1 MTIQVN
7 LTTYFA
13 QQVIQAAGSQIPHLH
28 PGATFISEH
37 VLGSAYWSS
46 LSPSRRKQ
54 AGKVLAEAVKRGL
67 LPLIKG
73 EPRSDNR
80 RTYLLYSTQLDP

>member
-37 VLGSAYWSS
+37 VLGSAYWNS
-46 LSPSRRKQ
+46 LSPSRRKL